1 MSANDKH
8 LKSETQ
14 FEGIFVKEFCSAHQ
28 EIERKGS
35 ATHERTYRVSTWRV
49 SNVLLHFTKNGNGSN
64 WEGTLELPSWGPAW
78 LDANKLIEENLDVPL
93 SSIIECN
100 FSS

>member
-35 ATHERTYRVSTWRV
+35 ATHERTYLFLLERVNLKGV
-49 SNVLLHFTKNGNGSN
+49 QC
-64 WEGTLELPSWGPAW
+64 PAALYEKW
-78 LDANKLIEENLDVPL
+78 QR
-93 SSIIECN
+93 
-100 FSS
+100 